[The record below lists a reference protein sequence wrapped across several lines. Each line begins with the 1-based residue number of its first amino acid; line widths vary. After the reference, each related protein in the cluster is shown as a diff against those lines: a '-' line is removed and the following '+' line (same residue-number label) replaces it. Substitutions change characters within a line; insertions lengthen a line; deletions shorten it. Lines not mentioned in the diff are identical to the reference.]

1 MTYLGTLYRENPA
14 AARAEILRV
23 LRRQEG
29 SVTLAARDI
38 GLSRR
43 NFIRYLHMESL
54 WEELEAIRGN
64 APPSKGAPLHPAL
77 QRARG
82 VLARHEG
89 T

>member
-1 MTYLGTLYRENPA
+1 MGTLYRENPA

-23 LRRQEG
+23 LRRQGG

-54 WEELEAIRGN
+54 WEDLDAIRARARAN
-64 APPSKGAPLHPAL
+64 NRQPPPLHPAL
-77 QRARG
+77 QQARG
-82 VLARHEG
+82 ALARHEG
-89 T
+89 A